1 MRATFLGL
9 AALAAGLTG
18 LACGSPP
25 VRDSGAAAPAT
36 PRADTARAATAAD
49 ARPINALACD
59 LYGRLRATPGN
70 LVFSPL
76 SVSAAMGLTYTGA
89 GGTTRTEMQSA
100 LHLPADD
107 ASAYGG
113 YRALFAD
120 LDRRAAAGG
129 ARWTLANRLWV
140 QKDFALLPAYLEV
153 TRESFGSEAGTLDFR
168 RAPEPARATMND
180 WVEEQTAQRIPDLFP
195 PGSVTPATRLVLAN
209 AVYFKGFWQER
220 FDPALTQPAP
230 FHVTASAS
238 KQTPMMHRTKTFRLA
253 HLAWGRALEISYRR
267 DEIALVV
274 LLPDEVDGLR
284 GLEGRLH
291 PDSLAAWT
299 AALRPRE
306 VRLGLPR
313 LKATS
318 QFALNGALAALG
330 MPTAFSDAADFSGLT
345 GRRDLFISLVVHKA
359 FVEINEEGTEAAA
372 ATGAIME
379 ATSIGP
385 GPEEFLADR
394 PFLFLLRDRASGCVL
409 FLGRVADPS
418 P

>member
-1 MRATFLGL
+1 MRATILVL
-9 AALAAGLTG
+9 AVAVAVLWGF
-18 LACGSPP
+18 ACSSQPA
-25 VRDSGAAAPAT
+25 RDSGAAAPAN
-36 PRADTARAATAAD
+36 PPADTARAATAAD

-76 SVSAAMGLTYTGA
+76 SVSAAMGLAYAGA

-107 ASAYGG
+107 RSAYGG

-140 QKDFALLPAYLEV
+140 QQDFALLPAYLQV

-168 RAPEPARATMND
+168 RAPEPARATMNR
-180 WVEEQTAQRIPDLFP
+180 WVEEKTEKRIQDLFP

-209 AVYFKGFWQER
+209 AVYFKGLWREQ
-220 FDPALTQPAP
+220 FDKALTQPAP
-230 FHVTASAS
+230 FHVSVGTTKSV
-238 KQTPMMHRTKTFRLA
+238 PMMSRTDSFGYAR
-253 HLAWGRALEISYRR
+253 LAWGRALEIPYRGE
-267 DEIALVV
+267 EIALVV

-313 LKATS
+313 LRMTK
-318 QFALNGALAALG
+318 QFELNGALAALG

-359 FVEINEEGTEAAA
+359 FVEVNEEGTEAAA

-379 ATSIGP
+379 VTSIGP

-409 FLGRVADPS
+409 FVGRVADPGV
-418 P
+418 